1 MDFEFS
7 YESKIKK
14 KKKRNIK
21 RIFSQL
27 ERKKKIPLI
36 ELSPNS
42 QEECS

>member
-14 KKKRNIK
+14 KKKETLSA
-21 RIFSQL
+21 FSL
-27 ERKKKIPLI
+27 NWKEKKKIPLI
-36 ELSPNS
+36 ELSPKS